1 MLRTHQGQAEP
12 AADVATDR
20 GASPSAAVP
29 VNDAGGRSLGS
40 QSRKV
45 IADVKELGA
54 IALENVGASVNR
66 LKDQGRSTVAKGRQK
81 VKATQ
86 MGFEALVA
94 DHPVKSLLVAVGVGA
109 LLGLAMRRRK
119 APVEVARE

>member
-1 MLRTHQGQAEP
+1 MLRTHPDQAES

-20 GASPSAAVP
+20 VATPPDAAP
-29 VNDAGGRSLGS
+29 VNEAGGRSLGR

-66 LKDQGRSTVAKGRQK
+66 LKDQGRGTVAKGRQK
-81 VKATQ
+81 VKAAQ
-86 MGFEALVA
+86 RSFESLVA